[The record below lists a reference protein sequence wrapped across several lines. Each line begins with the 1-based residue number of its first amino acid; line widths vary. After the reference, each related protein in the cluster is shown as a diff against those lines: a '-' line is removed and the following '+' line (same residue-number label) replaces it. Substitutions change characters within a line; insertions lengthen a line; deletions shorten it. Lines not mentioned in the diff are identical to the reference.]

1 MKIDFYYCARFFCIC
16 FFSLLYASNIQAGEL
31 RLGIIGL
38 DTMHSTAFTKMINA
52 PQDTVMSDIRVVAA
66 YPYGSTRMERNA
78 REIAQFSKEI
88 QEYGVVLVDSIDTL
102 LKQVDGVMLLT
113 NDGLLHL
120 EQIKPVFEAGLPV
133 FLDKPIAADFAES
146 VEIYAL
152 AKKYQVPIF
161 SASALRYQSKTQAV
175 RHQNLV
181 GEVLGANGYS
191 PYYEEAQH
199 SDYYWYGIHA
209 VETVYTLMGPGCKR
223 VKRIIG
229 KHSDMIIG
237 EWQDG
242 RIGTVRT
249 DRNGTQFYGGRAYG
263 RDGVVNV
270 GPFEGYRPLVE
281 QIVQF
286 FRSKKSPVA
295 ADETLEIYAFMKA
308 AQLSR
313 QKEGAWVELVQV
325 TKGK

>member
-1 MKIDFYYCARFFCIC
+1 MKTVFYYCVRLASVCI
-16 FFSLLYASNIQAGEL
+16 FSLFYVSSIQADEL

-38 DTMHSTAFTKMINA
+38 DTMHSTAFTTMIND
-52 PQDTVMSDIRVVAA
+52 PQDATMSDVRVVAA

-78 REIAQFSKEI
+78 REIVQFSKEI
-88 QEYGVVLVDSIDTL
+88 QGYGVVLVDSIEAL

-120 EQIKPVFEAGLPV
+120 EQIKPVIEAGLPI
-133 FLDKPIAADFAES
+133 FLDKPIAADFPES
-146 VEIYAL
+146 VQIYSL
-152 AKKYQVPIF
+152 AKKHQVPVF
-161 SASALRYQSKTQAV
+161 SASALRYQSKAQAV

-181 GEVLGANGYS
+181 GEVLGADGYS

-229 KHSDMIIG
+229 QHSDMIIG

-249 DRNGTQFYGGRAYG
+249 DRNGAQFYGGTAYG
-263 RDGVVNV
+263 REGVVNV

-295 ADETLEIYAFMKA
+295 AEETLEIYAFMKA

-313 QKEGAWVELVQV
+313 LNDGAWIELEKV